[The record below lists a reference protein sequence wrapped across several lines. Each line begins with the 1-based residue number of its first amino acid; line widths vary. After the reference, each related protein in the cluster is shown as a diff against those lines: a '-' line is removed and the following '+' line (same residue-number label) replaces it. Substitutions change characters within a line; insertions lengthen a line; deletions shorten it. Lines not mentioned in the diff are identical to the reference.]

1 MAIDSIQ
8 NQPVKKLKPDGHHS
22 FISFAS
28 SLWLDGVEGLGYLL
42 VKTGF
47 SYFKVT
53 PFLAHKKPLCPVKSP
68 LCGREEALTPSPD
81 PSVLECPQ
89 HMPYMLQRWEA
100 GGRWLL
106 LCPSRL
112 PPGAS
117 VLCSPAPGSE
127 HLENSYTIPHP
138 AAALKKAWL
147 VLLLKAI

>member
-8 NQPVKKLKPDGHHS
+8 NQPIKKSKPDGHHG

-28 SLWLDGVEGLGYLL
+28 SLWLDDVEGLGCLP

-47 SYFKVT
+47 SYLKVT
-53 PFLAHKKPLCPVKSP
+53 PFLVHRKLLCPVKSP

-81 PSVLECPQ
+81 LSVLECPQ
-89 HMPYMLQRWEA
+89 HVPYLLQ
-100 GGRWLL
+100 GVGWLL

-112 PPGAS
+112 SPGAS
-117 VLCSPAPGSE
+117 VLCPPAPGSE
-127 HLENSYTIPHP
+127 HLETSCTIPHL
-138 AAALKKAWL
+138 AAALKQAWL